1 MNKTYVVAFNRQ
13 TFNPGGN
20 ESAIL
25 RIKDY
30 NLPDIIFQR
39 LPVRKKLEN
48 KEVSRMRKC
57 NIINTL
63 TSVDS
68 QEFVRIG
75 RKWIE
80 NYEGVIY

>member
-1 MNKTYVVAFNRQ
+1 MNITYVIALNIQIFD
-13 TFNPGGN
+13 PGGN

-30 NLPDIIFQR
+30 NLPDILFQR

-48 KEVSRMRKC
+48 KEVNRMRKG
-57 NIINTL
+57 NIINSL
-63 TSVDS
+63 TSDDI

-80 NYEGVIY
+80 IYEGVIY